1 MLIIIFS
8 LIGIVSIISIWL
20 YGSYNDR
27 LEIVTNE
34 VERSLSSSVQR
45 YYENHETTI
54 HQYQRQNYRSLI
66 ESEFI
71 NDLITLYPN
80 VDSAEV
86 KGLMDDFWKARH
98 NHYHNLKGKTDS
110 SKYLLPL
117 FVLQQINFDAPAL
130 AEIDSLVAL
139 SLHEKGILVDVKV
152 IMEQKKDWPRGRRK
166 IFVDSQGMINTRPI
180 LVNPHTGNYLNGKF
194 APPVVYILLKM
205 IWQITIAFLMIIGV
219 IGAFIYL
226 LVTINRQAKSAILRK
241 SFVNNMTHELK
252 TPVSTVVAAIEAVQR
267 YGAKDDKEKMQRYL
281 KISQKELS
289 HLTGLIER
297 VLQLNVDEV
306 NGIVL
311 DRSKV
316 NMILLLTDLIEL
328 TQLGAVKEVNFD
340 LQYEE
345 KDSYFIDADLSL
357 LRNVFSN
364 LFDNAIKYSEG
375 KVKVEVRLFKK
386 DNFLFVQ
393 VRDFGIG
400 ISSNYHKEVFDM
412 FFRVPHGDLH
422 PVKGSGL
429 GLAYVKQVVEQHG
442 GTISL
447 KSDVGQ
453 GAIFTI
459 ILPVEL

>member
-27 LEIVTNE
+27 LEIVTND
-34 VERSLSSSVQR
+34 VERSLSNSVQR

-54 HQYQRQNYRSLI
+54 HQYQRQNYRGLI
-66 ESEFI
+66 EREFI

-80 VDSAEV
+80 VDSLQV
-86 KGLMDDFWKARH
+86 KRLMDDFWKVRH
-98 NHYHNLKGKTDS
+98 SHYHSLKGKTDS

-130 AEIDSLVAL
+130 AEIDSLVAR
-139 SLHEKGILVDVKV
+139 SLDEKDVLVHVKV
-152 IMEQKKDWPRGRRK
+152 IMEQKKDWARGQRK
-166 IFVDSQGMINTRPI
+166 VFIDSKGMINTRPV
-180 LVNPHTGNYLNGKF
+180 LVNPHTSNYLKAKF

-205 IWQITIAFLMIIGV
+205 SWQIIIAFLMIIGV
-219 IGAFIYL
+219 VGAFIYL
-226 LVTINRQAKSAILRK
+226 LLTINRQAKSAMLRK

-281 KISQKELS
+281 KISQKELT
-289 HLTGLIER
+289 HLTGLIDR

-306 NGIVL
+306 NGIRL
-311 DRSKV
+311 DRSNV
-316 NMILLLTDLIEL
+316 NMLLLLTDLIEL
-328 TQLGAVKEVNFD
+328 TQLGAVKEVDFD
-340 LQYEE
+340 LKYEE
-345 KDSYFIDADLSL
+345 KDSFFIDADISL

-375 KVKVEVRLFKK
+375 TVKVEVRLFNK
-386 DNFLFVQ
+386 DNFLFVE
-393 VRDFGIG
+393 VRDYGIG
-400 ISSNYHKEVFDM
+400 ISATYHKEVFDM

-442 GTISL
+442 GSVSL
-447 KSDVGQ
+447 KSDIGE

-459 ILPVEL
+459 ILPMDL